1 MLCRGNLERDR
12 RAVVGL
18 ALPVD
23 LLDVVI
29 HTRGQA
35 IAALQAAAFEDI
47 TATTGR
53 HTLPET
59 VHAHSAA
66 DLGLVSSLW
75 HGYFF
80 L

>member
-1 MLCRGNLERDR
+1 M
-12 RAVVGL
+12 AVIGL

-29 HTRGQA
+29 DARGQA
-35 IAALQAAAFEDI
+35 IATLQAAALEDV

-53 HTLPET
+53 HALPET
-59 VHAHSAA
+59 VNAHSAA
-66 DLGLVSSLW
+66 DFGLVSSLW